1 MTSLQDLS
9 DMSEVSVQLEGDS
22 AHDSA
27 DDASGD
33 ESDRSDRSDRSD
45 DDDSEAEEFFAD
57 YDDSDFQLDNLGRL
71 SLLGK
76 MRARMNKSELFDEE
90 DLLAIDTEMERV
102 VEKEKNSL
110 RAKMEE
116 RLRIL
121 TKFDKFLDMGN
132 HHPELNQYFVKKQ
145 LEMQQLADN
154 ADA

>member
-1 MTSLQDLS
+1 MTSFQDLS

-33 ESDRSDRSDRSD
+33 ESDRSDRSE
-45 DDDSEAEEFFAD
+45 DDSEAEEFFS
-57 YDDSDFQLDNLGRL
+57 DDNEDFLLDNHGRL

-76 MRARMNKSELFDEE
+76 MRARMKQSELFDEE
-90 DLLAIDTEMERV
+90 DLLAIDAEMARV